1 MVSMKLETLYT
12 ISLTMLLIGSTTSQ
26 LTQRELS
33 TAPTA
38 LRMMTPNV
46 QTFLNQLNQLKGA
59 TLPFSDALLHQ
70 TSNIKLHQQYFQLN

>member
-12 ISLTMLLIGSTTSQ
+12 ISLTMSLIGSTSP

-46 QTFLNQLNQLKGA
+46 QRKRLAFLN
-59 TLPFSDALLHQ
+59 
-70 TSNIKLHQQYFQLN
+70 

>member
-12 ISLTMLLIGSTTSQ
+12 ISLTMSLTGSTTSP

-46 QTFLNQLNQLKGA
+46 QRKRLAFLNQLIHLKSA
-59 TLPFSDALLHQ
+59 TLPFS
-70 TSNIKLHQQYFQLN
+70 

>member
-12 ISLTMLLIGSTTSQ
+12 MSLIGSTTSP

-46 QTFLNQLNQLKGA
+46 QRKRLAFLNQLIHLK
-59 TLPFSDALLHQ
+59 
-70 TSNIKLHQQYFQLN
+70 

>member
-12 ISLTMLLIGSTTSQ
+12 ISLTMSLIGSTTSP

-46 QTFLNQLNQLKGA
+46 QRELSTA
-59 TLPFSDALLHQ
+59 PTALRMM
-70 TSNIKLHQQYFQLN
+70 TP

>member
-12 ISLTMLLIGSTTSQ
+12 ISLTMSLIGSTTSP

-46 QTFLNQLNQLKGA
+46 QRLAFLNQLIH
-59 TLPFSDALLHQ
+59 LL
-70 TSNIKLHQQYFQLN
+70 L